1 MVTEGAKY
9 DALLKAATETNFVTM
24 RENCR
29 NLVLR
34 GEISAAEAARAINS
48 TAD

>member
-1 MVTEGAKY
+1 
-9 DALLKAATETNFVTM
+9 M